1 MTTENQDYQK
11 KKFTALLEWIED
23 VKFSG
28 TQEML
33 IMVNT
38 MFEAWLSTDY
48 ANKPN
53 ARNQFYVDARLIT
66 TGLKIINTFTQEDF
80 NIIQTIIDI
89 AKKEN
94 LI

>member
-1 MTTENQDYQK
+1 MNTENQDYQK

-28 TQEML
+28 TSQMQ
-33 IMVNT
+33 IMVSV

-53 ARNQFYVDARLIT
+53 ARNEFLADTKLLSN
-66 TGLKIINTFTQEDF
+66 GFKIIETFTQEDF
-80 NIIQTIIDI
+80 NKVQT
-89 AKKEN
+89 
-94 LI
+94 LIKA